1 LPAFYR
7 AKRDRFRALLAPS
20 RFKLL
25 DVPGGYFQLVD
36 YSAIRDEDDLAF
48 SRWLVEHGGVAG
60 IPLTPFYE
68 QPPGTRLLRLC
79 FAKSD
84 ATMAAAAERLCR
96 L

>member
-1 LPAFYR
+1 
-7 AKRDRFRALLAPS
+7 LLQPS

-36 YSAIRDEDDLAF
+36 YAAVRDEDDLAF
-48 SRWLVEHGGVAG
+48 SRWLVTTGGVAA
-60 IPLTPFYE
+60 IPLSPFCASA
-68 QPPGTRLLRLC
+68 PATRLLRLC

-84 ATMAAAAERLCR
+84 ATMEAAAERLCR

>member
-1 LPAFYR
+1 
-7 AKRDRFRALLAPS
+7 PS
-20 RFKLL
+20 RFTLL

-48 SRWLVEHGGVAG
+48 SRWLVEQGGVAA
-60 IPLTPFYE
+60 IPLTPFCE
-68 QPPGTRLLRLC
+68 TAPGTRLLRLC

-84 ATMAAAAERLCR
+84 ATMEAAAERLCR